1 MPTNNDADMTAP
13 LTRRDLEE
21 VLDQRLATY
30 PTKDD
35 LKEVLDQRLA
45 NYPTKDDLKEVLD
58 QRLANYPTK
67 DDLKNALENYP
78 TRDELKNEFATF
90 RKLINED
97 FQVAIRVVSEENRAW
112 FRTVDDKYKDLPERV
127 HKLEEAVFPPPP
139 RSRRRKSG

>member
-21 VLDQRLATY
+21 VLDQRLANYATKDDLENALENH

-35 LKEVLDQRLA
+35 LKNALE
-45 NYPTKDDLKEVLD
+45 
-58 QRLANYPTK
+58 NYPTK

-78 TRDELKNEFATF
+78 TRDELKSEFVTF

-112 FRTVDDKYKDLPERV
+112 FRTIDDKYKDLPERV